1 MNVKCL
7 NTHVILRRSRRISD
21 LILRSQPEAPS
32 KGWFGRPLADFNS
45 VLFRMTRIIFVSS
58 LQRRLPAEVEGAG
71 VLISNS

>member
-45 VLFRMTRIIFVSS
+45 VSLRMTGLTFCHQVFVIH
-58 LQRRLPAEVEGAG
+58 LAFELCHLDLYA
-71 VLISNS
+71 I